1 MGGLIGN
8 RIPGRVPEPRRASN
22 DMAAPGGISLAGT
35 HLAPSTDPATA
46 RQDGSSNTSTPRSS
60 VVEPSES
67 SPAVSALDIDDRY
80 LTPLSRVASLSSLAS
95 SVPVSE
101 ATTATSLT
109 VEAQSEQ
116 GDDEDRMGDYG
127 GGGAREGTD
136 ERDAGVSQVST
147 PTETPKLARR
157 ELPDQEERDHQ
168 QGGGGDDDAR
178 ETPMKVGASKVIE
191 NDADVEDL
199 IRRTSEMGTTAGD
212 DEPLGVE
219 DADMTGPIEAL
230 HPHTGSS
237 GLPALSI
244 TPEPA
249 AAAATPMLNQSRT
262 VVDPETRL
270 PTSIETSSTPPTGG
284 SDQIRAQSVDSTD
297 PTALQLTQGET
308 ELPGGES
315 SQGGD
320 GPLTTDITDASS
332 QRRFVAAEQRHPG
345 KTHVVLIST
354 GSVASIKV
362 PMIVEALQADGR
374 FAVQVVATKASLN
387 FYDPSNVGT
396 QVWTDDQDWT
406 SWKQIGDP
414 ILHIELRRWA
424 DIVLVAPCSADMLAK
439 IANGI
444 CDSLATSL
452 LRALSPETPTYLF
465 PAMNTMM
472 WQHPLTA
479 HQVKTVKDVIGYI
492 VVGPQSG
499 KKLACGDEG
508 PGAMTDWR
516 EIVEIVRVR
525 ALATPPQAVPRGSA
539 SSAPPSAEE
548 SGRSS
553 PAIDPSV
560 ARSFP
565 SAPTDDVDS
574 DRIHVKVTLSP
585 QLKRASS
592 GAASKPPKD
601 RSSPRA
607 LWESDDEDDGGASG
621 WAKVSRPTK
630 M

>member
-1 MGGLIGN
+1 MGISDQPTKRSDGGA

-22 DMAAPGGISLAGT
+22 DMTLGTSLVGT

-46 RQDGSSNTSTPRSS
+46 RQSASSTSTPRSS
-60 VVEPSES
+60 AVEPSES
-67 SPAVSALDIDDRY
+67 SPAISAIDIDDRY
-80 LTPLSRVASLSSLAS
+80 LAPLSRVASISSLAS

-109 VEAQSEQ
+109 VEAESEEGEEGQS
-116 GDDEDRMGDYG
+116 DR
-127 GGGAREGTD
+127 GARDGTD

-157 ELPDQEERDHQ
+157 ELPDQDERE
-168 QGGGGDDDAR
+168 QG
-178 ETPMKVGASKVIE
+178 ETIRAGSGKVIE
-191 NDADVEDL
+191 TDADVEDL
-199 IRRTSEMGTTAGD
+199 IRKTSLMGTAS
-212 DEPLGVE
+212 LGVE
-219 DADMTGPIEAL
+219 DADMTEPVEAL
-230 HPHTGSS
+230 HPHDGHS
-237 GLPALSI
+237 GRPALSI
-244 TPEPA
+244 TPDP
-249 AAAATPMLNQSRT
+249 AATPMLHQTAPS
-262 VVDPETRL
+262 PEL
-270 PTSIETSSTPPTGG
+270 PTAIESSTPPA
-284 SDQIRAQSVDSTD
+284 SKDQIRAQSVDSAD
-297 PTALQLTQGET
+297 PTLLQLSQGET
-308 ELPGGES
+308 VLPGEES
-315 SQGGD
+315 QGD
-320 GPLTTDITDASS
+320 GPIPKEIVGG
-332 QRRFVAAEQRHPG
+332 RRFVASERRRPG

-362 PMIVEALQADGR
+362 PLIVEALQADGR
-374 FAVQVVATKASLN
+374 FLVQVVATEASLN
-387 FYDPSNVGT
+387 FFDRSTVGT
-396 QVWTDDQDWT
+396 DVWTDDQDWT
-406 SWKQIGDP
+406 SWRKVGDP

-452 LRALSPETPTYLF
+452 LRALSPHTPTYLF

-479 HQVKTVKDVIGYI
+479 HQIKTVKDIIGYI
-492 VVGPQSG
+492 IVGPQPG

-525 ALATPPQAVPRGSA
+525 ALAAPPQEKPRGD
-539 SSAPPSAEE
+539 SAET
-548 SGRSS
+548 GRSS

-574 DRIHVKVTLSP
+574 DRIHVEVTLSP
-585 QLKRASS
+585 QLKRAPT
-592 GAASKPPKD
+592 KTKD
-601 RSSPRA
+601 KSSPRA
-607 LWESDDEDDGGASG
+607 LWESDDEDDGGSSG